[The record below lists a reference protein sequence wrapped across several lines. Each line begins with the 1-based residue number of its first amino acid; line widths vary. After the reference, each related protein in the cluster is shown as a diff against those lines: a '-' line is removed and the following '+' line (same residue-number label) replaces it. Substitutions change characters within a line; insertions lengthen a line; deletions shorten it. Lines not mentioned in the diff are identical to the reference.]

1 MKNIQEFIFE
11 EEHVKGVHG
20 VFEMAQVSERGELP
34 KNSSVWVYGEND
46 EQGTKPPHFHVKIDD
61 RFEFEIKF
69 DNFHDL
75 DIWRS
80 KTNKYDWKDYSN
92 VKKELKKWFGKQNSE
107 EPNMTNIEVILFLW
121 NLNNP
126 NHKIDRQKYINL
138 YKELKE
144 K

>member
-1 MKNIQEFIFE
+1 MKKINEFIFE
-11 EEHVKGVHG
+11 QEHIKGPHG
-20 VFEMAQVSERGELP
+20 IFEMAQISNTGELP

-46 EQGTKPPHFHVKIDD
+46 EQGTKPPHFHVKIDND

-92 VKKELKKWFGKQNSE
+92 VKKELKKWFNQNNSE
-107 EPNMTNIEVILFLW
+107 LPDMTNLEAILSVW
-121 NLNNP
+121 NMNNP
-126 NHKIDRQKYINL
+126 NHKIDKKKYIEL
-138 YKELKE
+138 YNKLK
-144 K
+144 